1 MKSNS
6 KSAAPHFT
14 SSQHHITLMS
24 RPLEGWVTPALQ
36 VFRHQGKLGK
46 WGPNS
51 LNHVQR
57 HTKYNLGKLEASAS
71 IFLKLSNFII
81 LTYGNLNFLSRMGSI
96 NSFAQTFQEIL
107 LNNYLA
113 INSFENSEIRN
124 FVPNWTRTHNHL
136 VHKRTLNHF
145 AKLAR

>member
-1 MKSNS
+1 
-6 KSAAPHFT
+6 
-14 SSQHHITLMS
+14 
-24 RPLEGWVTPALQ
+24 
-36 VFRHQGKLGK
+36 
-46 WGPNS
+46 
-51 LNHVQR
+51 
-57 HTKYNLGKLEASAS
+57 
-71 IFLKLSNFII
+71 
-81 LTYGNLNFLSRMGSI
+81 MGSI

-145 AKLAR
+145 AKLARWLTCVVSTYLYGPLWTKWLWIWVQL